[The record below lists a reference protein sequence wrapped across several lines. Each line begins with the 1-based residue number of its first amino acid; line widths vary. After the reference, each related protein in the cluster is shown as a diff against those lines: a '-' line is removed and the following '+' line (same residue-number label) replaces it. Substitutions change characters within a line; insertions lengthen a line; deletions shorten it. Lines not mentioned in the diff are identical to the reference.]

1 MSDNGHWMAA
11 AVKRPGALHRN
22 LGIPQGEKIPAK
34 TLARAA
40 DSTDSTIAKEAS
52 LAETFR
58 RLRP

>member
-1 MSDNGHWMAA
+1 MSDDHWMEK

-40 DSTDSTIAKEAS
+40 ASTDSTIAKEAS

>member
-1 MSDNGHWMAA
+1 MSEHWMQG

-22 LGIPQGEKIPAK
+22 LGIPQWQPIPRK
-34 TLARAA
+34 TLDRAA
-40 DSTDSTIAKEAS
+40 HSSNPTIEKEAS